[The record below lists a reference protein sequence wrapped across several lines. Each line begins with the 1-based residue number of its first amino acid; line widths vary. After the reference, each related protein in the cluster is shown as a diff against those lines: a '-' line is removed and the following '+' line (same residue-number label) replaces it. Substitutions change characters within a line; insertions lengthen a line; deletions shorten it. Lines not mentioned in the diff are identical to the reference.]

1 MNIFRPQRP
10 YFFRPPKYSSLL
22 APFLIKIS
30 EVFFLRR
37 TFRMRRITSEGLDSV
52 SQLVDAGHT
61 VLIAPNHADHADPH
75 VLICLGRRHGLTF
88 HFMAARE
95 GFELSRLHAFALQR
109 CGAFSVDREGADIA
123 SIKTAMQILRQGRF
137 PLVVFPEGEIYHHQ
151 EQLDPLNE
159 GVSTMLLRAAKS
171 LPIEKCAYL
180 IPAAMLYTYEEAVK
194 CSFSE
199 RLSVLEERIT
209 WKPRDDLEVVDRIYR
224 LGEGL
229 LALKEVEFLGSARP
243 GSLID
248 RLSNLRNE
256 LVAAVEEKH
265 LRKKGTGSIP
275 ERVKAL
281 RARIRKQLLGS
292 DGNISEEEQARLYD
306 DLDTLFV
313 AVQLYSYPGQYLREN
328 YSVDRIAE
336 TILKLEEDVLGKAD
350 YPAHRDVHVK
360 FGAPIEVKT
369 YLKEHSFNTRN
380 AVGPLT
386 TLLSERIQSMLQ
398 ELG

>member
-10 YFFRPPKYSSLL
+10 YIFRPPKYSSFL
-22 APFLIKIS
+22 APILTKIS

-37 TFRMRRITSEGLDSV
+37 TFRVRRITSQGLDSV
-52 SQLVDAGHT
+52 SQLVNAGHT

-95 GFELSRLHAFALQR
+95 GFELSPFHAFALQR

-123 SIKTAMQILRQGRF
+123 AIKTAMRILRQGRF

-159 GVSTMLLRAAKS
+159 GVSTMLLRAARS
-171 LPIEKCAYL
+171 LPEEKCAYL
-180 IPAAMLYTYEEAVK
+180 VPAAMLYTYEEKVES
-194 CSFSE
+194 SFSG
-199 RLSVLEERIT
+199 RLSALEERIT

-229 LALKEVEFLGSARP
+229 LALKEVEFLGSARS

-256 LVAAVEEKH
+256 LVAAVEEEH

-292 DGNISEEEQARLYD
+292 DGNGSEEEQARLYD

-350 YPAHRDVHVK
+350 YPAQRDVHVK
-360 FGAPIEVKT
+360 FGAPIELKA
-369 YLKEHSFNTRN
+369 YLEEQSLNTRN

>member
-1 MNIFRPQRP
+1 
-10 YFFRPPKYSSLL
+10 
-22 APFLIKIS
+22 
-30 EVFFLRR
+30 
-37 TFRMRRITSEGLDSV
+37 MRRITSEGLDSV

-95 GFELSRLHAFALQR
+95 GFELSPLHAFALQR

-123 SIKTAMQILRQGRF
+123 SIKTAMQILRQARF

-159 GVSTMLLRAAKS
+159 GVCTMLLRAAKS
-171 LPIEKCAYL
+171 LPNEKCAYL
-180 IPAAMLYTYEEAVK
+180 IPAAMLYTYEETVES
-194 CSFSE
+194 SFPE
-199 RLSVLEERIT
+199 RLNVLEERIT
-209 WKPRDDLEVVDRIYR
+209 WKPKDEMEVVDRIYR

-229 LALKEVEFLGSARP
+229 LALKEVEFLGSARS
-243 GSLID
+243 GSLVD

-265 LRKKGTGSIP
+265 LPKKGTGSIP

-292 DGNISEEEQARLYD
+292 DGNVSEEEQARLYD

-313 AVQLYSYPGQYLREN
+313 TVQLYSYPGEYLREN
-328 YSVDRIAE
+328 YSVGRIAE

-350 YPAHRDVHVK
+350 YPVPRDVHVK
-360 FGAPIEVKT
+360 FGAPVEVKA
-369 YLKEHSFNTRN
+369 YLKEQSLNTRN